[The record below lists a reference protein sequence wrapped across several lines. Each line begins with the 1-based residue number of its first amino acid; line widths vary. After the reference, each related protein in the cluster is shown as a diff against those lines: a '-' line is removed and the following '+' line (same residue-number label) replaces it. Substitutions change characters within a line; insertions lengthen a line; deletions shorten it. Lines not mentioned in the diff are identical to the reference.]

1 MGGVELVT
9 ARYAPASIRDRFLA
23 SLDIGDW
30 QTSTAMAVNLTAC
43 GNPLPTVTCNAL
55 SLPIGSTYGAAAK
68 RVLANNAVGR
78 IEDA

>member
-30 QTSTAMAVNLTAC
+30 QTSTAMAANLTAC
-43 GNPLPTVTCNAL
+43 GNPLPTVTCTAL
-55 SLPIGSTYGAAAK
+55 GLPSGSTYGAAAE
-68 RVLANNAVGR
+68 RVLANNAVVR